1 MQNKNFYKNF
11 DFKSAEKLIR
21 DALKEDSGKG
31 DITSELLIPVNND
44 SIAHIIYKD
53 TGVIAGLELFKLVF
67 DVIDT
72 KIKIEFYV
80 KDGDYLKKGTIIGQI
95 SGKSRKLL
103 LGERLSLNI
112 IQRLSGIAT
121 SVYNFRERLNN
132 NSIKMLDTRKTTPNF
147 RAFEKLAVKIGGGDN
162 HRFGLYDM
170 ILIKDNH
177 ISANGGVE
185 MTLERLKKIKK
196 KPELKIELEVKT
208 LKELNAVIKNGINI
222 IDIVMLDNFKIDDV
236 KKAVKLIDKKF
247 KIEISGGINFK
258 TINLYSGI
266 KGVDFISSGSL
277 THSVKSADISLD
289 FIS

>member
-208 LKELNAVIKNGINI
+208 LKELKTVIKNGINI

>member
-132 NSIKMLDTRKTTPNF
+132 NSIKMFDTRKTTPNF

-208 LKELNAVIKNGINI
+208 LKELKTVIKNGINI